1 MDIVDRMFELVDE
14 KYREQREFAH
24 DIGVDPSHVSRWR
37 TRKSASFHKRL
48 PQIAEVL
55 GTTVDYLTTGR
66 DPLIP
71 MAYWGR
77 DQRKIVGTDGNVGNL
92 RQQVTENNLVPAGT
106 SLPLVQ
112 EHAFDTS
119 KGQALVK
126 ENLTRLSADEIDRM
140 LREALGGL
148 TPEELIQV
156 RAFSQ
161 GLVAARAKD
170 TSPKT

>member
-1 MDIVDRMFELVDE
+1 MDIVDRLFELIDE
-14 KYREQREFAH
+14 RYQEQRDFAEE
-24 DIGVDPSHVSRWR
+24 IGVSASIVSEWR
-37 TRKSASFHKRL
+37 RRKSASFHKRL

-55 GTTVDYLTTGR
+55 GTTVEYLVTGQ
-66 DPLIP
+66 DSTAPIIHWLNTP
-71 MAYWGR
+71 
-77 DQRKIVGTDGNVGNL
+77 RKIVGTDGNTGNL
-92 RQQVTENNLVPAGT
+92 RQQVTENNL
-106 SLPLVQ
+106 S
-112 EHAFDTS
+112 S
-119 KGQALVK
+119 
-126 ENLTRLSADEIDRM
+126 LSADEIDRI